1 MGSLPLAQLITHTF
15 IPVASEDYTTL
26 TTILTFE
33 ARETRR
39 CVDIAIVDDCVVERK
54 LESFRGGLTRT
65 RDLDS
70 RIRVS
75 KVDAVVN
82 ITDDDGTY
90 YVD

>member
-1 MGSLPLAQLITHTF
+1 MGIT
-15 IPVASEDYTTL
+15 
-26 TTILTFE
+26 
-33 ARETRR
+33 
-39 CVDIAIVDDCVVERK
+39 IVDDCVVERK
-54 LESFRGGLTRT
+54 LESFRVGLTRT

-90 YVD
+90 YVG

>member
-1 MGSLPLAQLITHTF
+1 M
-15 IPVASEDYTTL
+15 
-26 TTILTFE
+26 
-33 ARETRR
+33 
-39 CVDIAIVDDCVVERK
+39 DDCVVERK
-54 LESFRGGLTRT
+54 LESFRVHLTRT

-75 KVDAVVN
+75 RVDAVVD

>member
-1 MGSLPLAQLITHTF
+1 M
-15 IPVASEDYTTL
+15 
-26 TTILTFE
+26 
-33 ARETRR
+33 
-39 CVDIAIVDDCVVERK
+39 DDCVVERK
-54 LESFRGGLTRT
+54 LESFRVGLTT

-75 KVDAVVN
+75 RVDAVIN

>member
-1 MGSLPLAQLITHTF
+1 MGSLPLAQLITHTL

-33 ARETRR
+33 ACETRH

-54 LESFRGGLTRT
+54 LESFRVGLTRT
-65 RDLDS
+65 RDS

-75 KVDAVVN
+75 RVDAVVN

-90 YVD
+90 YVG